1 MAALS
6 TQDPNARRAPEIQN
20 PKSNGWSP
28 LPAPDDLNNPS
39 AQWWLSLLER
49 ALISRAM
56 DDLEVTKEY
65 RPNPDKPHEG
75 KLKFQF
81 GAKGHEIPQL
91 IAAAL
96 LSHPH
101 DGATVYYRSRP
112 FMLGVGLSPWEAF
125 ASNMHK
131 LEGVSGGRDIGVVFN
146 HRQPNGVAVLPASG
160 DVGAQFTPA
169 VGWAQS
175 VQYRATE
182 MGQSEYAGAIALA
195 HAGDGATATNGFW
208 AAINIAAPRK
218 LPYVMLIEDNRYA
231 LSVPWRYQAAA
242 ASIVENL
249 GSFKDLNIQS
259 VEGSDIPALYH
270 ALSSAIGSARQGGG
284 AQMVHVK
291 VPRLTGHNWQDP
303 AAYKTAQEKEEDI
316 ARDPLGRL
324 VAYLQETHGIS
335 SGQIDT
341 MREQAA
347 DFARQQAESAWE
359 EGTDPSPDD
368 ATTLVFATPRPAP
381 SIKPLTEGPRL
392 TMQQAINQTLKDDME
407 RDPSILVFGEDV
419 GAFGGVHR
427 VTDGIQARFGEA
439 RCFDTSLNE
448 EGIVGRSI
456 GMAMNGLRPVPE
468 IQFRKYA
475 DPAHEQITDAGSIRW
490 RTHGRFGGPIVLRI
504 PVGYQIMGGD
514 PWHAVTGEAVFA
526 HLPGWQIAYPS
537 NVADAV
543 GLLRTA
549 LRGDDPVA
557 FLEHRLLYRLRE
569 ANRPYPGLDYVLP
582 FGKAAQ
588 VREGDDAL
596 IVTWGDTV
604 YRSLEAA
611 NAVSQSTGAETR
623 VLDLRTV
630 VPWDKE
636 AVMEA
641 VKEIGRVLIVHEDT
655 MTCGFGAEIAAQVAE
670 EAFMYLDAPVKRVA
684 CADVPSPTHDNLF
697 DAIMPTAQKIQAA
710 LEELV
715 RF

>member
-1 MAALS
+1 MLTKPVSTGAWQPLAAPS
-6 TQDPNARRAPEIQN
+6 
-20 PKSNGWSP
+20 
-28 LPAPDDLNNPS
+28 DLNKPDTE
-39 AQWWLSLLER
+39 WWLSILRR

-65 RPNPDKPHEG
+65 RPNPDKPMEG

-96 LSHPH
+96 LHHPH

-112 FMLGVGLSPWEAF
+112 LMLGVGLSPFEAF

-146 HRQPNGVAVLPASG
+146 HKQPGGVTVLPASG

-169 VGWAQS
+169 VGWAQA
-175 VQYRATE
+175 VKYRAE
-182 MGQSEYAGAIALA
+182 VMKQDDYQGAIALA
-195 HAGDGATATNGFW
+195 HAGDGATSTNGFW
-208 AAINIAAPRK
+208 SAVNIAAPLK

-231 LSVPWRYQAAA
+231 LSVPWRYQSHA

-249 GSFKDLNIQS
+249 HDFRDLRIQS
-259 VEGSDIPALYH
+259 VEGGDILDLYNALR
-270 ALSSAIGSARQGGG
+270 SAISAARNGEG
-284 AQMVHVK
+284 AQMMHVK

-303 AAYKTAQEKEEDI
+303 AAYKSADEKESD
-316 ARDPLGRL
+316 ARRDPLAHL
-324 VAYLQETHGIS
+324 ITLLQTEHAIPQA
-335 SGQIDT
+335 QIDE
-341 MREQAA
+341 MREQATE
-347 DFARQQAESAWE
+347 FAREQAESTWADAHDPQP
-359 EGTDPSPDD
+359 TDALTHVFSPNEPIRNPQSAIRSTD
-368 ATTLVFATPRPAP
+368 
-381 SIKPLTEGPRL
+381 GPRL
-392 TMQQAINQTLKDDME
+392 TMQQAIGKVLADEME
-407 RDPSILVFGEDV
+407 RDLSILVFGEDV

-427 VTDGIQARFGEA
+427 VTDTLQTRFGEE

-448 EGIVGRSI
+448 EGIVGRSV
-456 GMAMNGLRPVPE
+456 GMATNGLRPVPE

-504 PVGYQIMGGD
+504 PVGYQLMGGD

-537 NVADAV
+537 TAADAV

-549 LRGDDPVA
+549 LRGDNPVM

-569 ANRPYPGLDYVLP
+569 ANTPYPGPDYMLP
-582 FGKAAQ
+582 FGEAAQ
-588 VREGDDAL
+588 VREGDDVL

-604 YRSLEAA
+604 YRSIEAA
-611 NAVSQSTGAETR
+611 NAVAQSTGAETR
-623 VLDLRTV
+623 ILDLRTV

-636 AVMEA
+636 AVMSA
-641 VKEIGRVLIVHEDT
+641 VKEIGRVLIVHEDAL
-655 MTCGFGAEIAAQVAE
+655 TCGFGGEIAAQIAD
-670 EAFMYLDAPVKRVA
+670 EAFVYLDAPVKRVA
-684 CADVPSPTHDNLF
+684 CADVPSPTHHNLF
-697 DAIMPTAQKIQAA
+697 EVIMPTAKKIEKA

>member
-1 MAALS
+1 M
-6 TQDPNARRAPEIQN
+6 
-20 PKSNGWSP
+20 
-28 LPAPDDLNNPS
+28 
-39 AQWWLSLLER
+39 ER

-65 RPNPDKPHEG
+65 RPNPDKPLEG
-75 KLKFQF
+75 RLKFQF

-96 LSHPH
+96 LNHPH

-112 FMLGVGLSPWEAF
+112 LMLGVGLSPWEAF

-146 HRQPNGVAVLPASG
+146 HKQPGGVTVLPASG

-169 VGWAQS
+169 IGWAQA
-175 VQYRATE
+175 VHYRATE
-182 MGQSEYAGAIALA
+182 LGQDEYAGAVALA

-208 AAINIAAPRK
+208 SALNIAAPRK
-218 LPYVMLIEDNRYA
+218 LPYILLIEDNQYA
-231 LSVPWRYQAAA
+231 LSVPWRYQTAAPNIA
-242 ASIVENL
+242 ENL
-249 GSFKDLNIQS
+249 SGFRDLRIQS
-259 VEGSDIPALYH
+259 VEGSAIMDLYRAVH
-270 ALSSAIGSARQGGG
+270 SAISAARAGEG
-284 AQMVHVK
+284 AQLLHVR

-303 AAYKTAQEKEEDI
+303 AAYKSAEEKESDLS
-316 ARDPLGRL
+316 RDPLTRL
-324 VAYLQETHGIS
+324 ITHLTEQYGVSPAHIEA
-335 SGQIDT
+335 

-347 DFARQQAESAWE
+347 QFAREQAEAAWT
-359 EGTDPSPDD
+359 EGTEPQGSD
-368 ATTLVFATPRPAP
+368 AHRFVFADPRPASP
-381 SIKPLTEGPRL
+381 THPVTEGPRL
-392 TMQQAINQTLKDDME
+392 TMQQSIKQTLEDEMS

-427 VTDGIQARFGEA
+427 VTQGLQARFGEA

-448 EGIVGRSI
+448 EGIIGRSV
-456 GMAMNGLRPVPE
+456 GMALNGLRPVPE

-475 DPAHEQITDAGSIRW
+475 DPAHEQITDAGSLRW

-504 PVGYQIMGGD
+504 PVGYQLMGGD
-514 PWHAVTGEAVFA
+514 PWHAVCGEAVFA

-537 NVADAV
+537 NAADTV

-549 LRGDDPVA
+549 LRGDDPVV

-569 ANRPYPGLDYVLP
+569 ANRPYPGPDYALP
-582 FGKAAQ
+582 FGQAATI
-588 VREGDDAL
+588 REGNDAL

-604 YRSLEAA
+604 YRAREAA
-611 NAVSQSTGAETR
+611 DAVAQSTGAQTR
-623 VLDLRTV
+623 ILDLRTI
-630 VPWDKE
+630 VPWDRE
-636 AVMEA
+636 AVMSA
-641 VKEIGRVLIVHEDT
+641 AKEIGRILIVHEDT
-655 MTCGFGAEIAAQVAE
+655 ITCGFGAEIAAQIAD
-670 EAFMYLDAPVKRVA
+670 EAFAYLDAPVKRVA
-684 CADVPSPTHDNLF
+684 CADIPSPTHHNLF
-697 DAIMPTAQKIQAA
+697 NAVMPTAEKIKVA

>member
-1 MAALS
+1 MLTKDEGRKFAS
-6 TQDPNARRAPEIQN
+6 TGAWQ
-20 PKSNGWSP
+20 P
-28 LPAPDDLNNPS
+28 LPAPSDLKKPDTG
-39 AQWWLSLLER
+39 WWLSILRR

-65 RPNPDKPHEG
+65 RPNPDKPLEG

-91 IAAAL
+91 VAAAL
-96 LSHPH
+96 LRHPH
-101 DGATVYYRSRP
+101 DAATVYYRSRP
-112 FMLGVGLSPWEAF
+112 LMLGVGLTPFEAF

-146 HRQPNGVAVLPASG
+146 HKQPGGVTVLPASG

-169 VGWAQS
+169 IGWAQAIKYRVS
-175 VQYRATE
+175 VMKQADYE
-182 MGQSEYAGAIALA
+182 GAIALV
-195 HAGDGATATNGFW
+195 HAGDGATSTNGFW
-208 AAINIAAPRK
+208 SAINIAAPLK

-231 LSVPWRYQAAA
+231 LSVPWRYQTAA

-249 GSFKDLNIQS
+249 RDFRDLRIQS
-259 VEGSDIPALYH
+259 VEGGDIPALYD
-270 ALSSAIGSARQGGG
+270 ALLSAITGARNGEG

-303 AAYKTAQEKEEDI
+303 AAYKSAEEKEED
-316 ARDPLGRL
+316 ARRDPLARL
-324 VAYLQETHGIS
+324 ITLLQNEHGVS
-335 SGQIDT
+335 QAQIDE
-341 MREQAA
+341 MREQATE
-347 DFARQQAESAWE
+347 FAREQAESAWND
-359 EGTDPSPDD
+359 GHDPQGSDALTHLFSVAQPVPDMK
-368 ATTLVFATPRPAP
+368 P
-381 SIKPLTEGPRL
+381 SIDGPRL
-392 TMQQAINQTLKDDME
+392 TMQQAIGKVLADEME
-407 RDPSILVFGEDV
+407 LDSSILVFGEDV

-427 VTDGIQARFGEA
+427 VTDGLQTRFGEE

-448 EGIVGRSI
+448 EGIMGRSV
-456 GMAMNGLRPVPE
+456 GMAANGLRPVPE

-475 DPAHEQITDAGSIRW
+475 DPAHEQITDAGSLRW

-504 PVGYQIMGGD
+504 PVGYQLMGGD

-537 NVADAV
+537 TAADAV

-549 LRGDDPVA
+549 LRGDDPVM
-557 FLEHRLLYRLRE
+557 FLEHRLLYRYRE
-569 ANRPYPGLDYVLP
+569 ANATYPGLDYMLP

-588 VREGDDAL
+588 VRAGNDAL

-604 YRSLEAA
+604 YRSMEAA
-611 NAVSQSTGAETR
+611 NAVAQSTGAETR
-623 VLDLRTV
+623 ILDLRTV

-636 AVMEA
+636 AVMSA

-655 MTCGFGAEIAAQVAE
+655 MTCGFGGEIAGQIAE
-670 EAFMYLDAPVKRVA
+670 EAFVYLDAPVKRVA
-684 CADVPSPTHDNLF
+684 CADVPSPTHHNLF
-697 DAIMPTAQKIQAA
+697 DAVMPTAKKIEKA
-710 LEELV
+710 LDELV